1 MKKLL
6 TSIVLLL
13 SITGCTQIPIAEK
26 DNGDLQKV
34 TSFEASEKYG
44 VMYLYRDRTSDYPAH
59 EFEIAIGD
67 EDVSTWSSCY
77 KRVEL
82 EPGMYHL
89 EANHYDTFGFEDER
103 DYLAVAGQVDFFEY
117 KPILRFGVPGE
128 TKIIPK
134 TREEAVEIIKKQQLC
149 PNPPA
154 FVKLSD

>member
-6 TSIVLLL
+6 TSIALLL

-34 TSFEASEKYG
+34 TAFEASEQYG
-44 VMYLYRDRTSDYPAH
+44 VLYLYRDRNSDYSGI
-59 EFEIAIGD
+59 ELEIEIGD
-67 EDVSTWSSCY
+67 EDVSTWPSCY

-82 EPGMYHL
+82 EPGLYHL
-89 EANHYDTFGFEDER
+89 EANHYDTFGFEEER
-103 DYLAVAGQVDFFEY
+103 DYKAVAGQVDFFEY
-117 KPILRFGVPGE
+117 KPIRRIGIPGE